1 MLNIL
6 LIEDHTLVRE
16 GMAQLVRQLDE
27 QVNVHEASN
36 GEAGVAV
43 LESVP
48 DLDLVLLDL
57 SLPGMDGLSWM
68 KLQRRRFPAVPIV
81 VVSAHDDGET
91 IGKVM
96 RAGAAGFVPKASPTD
111 RLIDALRRVLDGEI
125 VEPSKVP
132 TYPMGIDSP
141 GSTPTKPAPVRNKPK
156 DLGLS
161 PRQTDVLQLLA
172 KGKTNAEIAQLLGL
186 TEGTVKIHVTAVFK
200 ALGVKNRTQAMVAA
214 NRLNIRN

>member
-6 LIEDHTLVRE
+6 LIEDHALVRE
-16 GMAQLVRQLDE
+16 GMTQLVRQLEDE
-27 QVNVHEASN
+27 VKVHEAAT
-36 GEAGVAV
+36 GEEGVAV
-43 LESVP
+43 LEREDDV
-48 DLDLVLLDL
+48 DLVLLDL
-57 SLPGMDGLSWM
+57 SLPGMDGLSWL

-111 RLIDALRRVLDGEI
+111 RLLESLRRVLEGEI
-125 VEPSKVP
+125 VEPSKIP
-132 TYPMGIDSP
+132 AYPMGIDHPDAPPSKP
-141 GSTPTKPAPVRNKPK
+141 GPAKNRPK
-156 DLGLS
+156 DMGLS
-161 PRQTDVLQLLA
+161 PRQNDVLQLLG
-172 KGKTNAEIAQLLGL
+172 KGKTNAEIALLLGL

-200 ALGVKNRTQAMVAA
+200 ALGVKNRTQAMIAA

>member
-27 QVNVHEASN
+27 QVTVHEASD

-43 LESVP
+43 LERVP
-48 DLDLVLLDL
+48 DVDLVLLDL

-96 RAGAAGFVPKASPTD
+96 RAGAAGFVAKASPTE
-111 RLIDALRRVLDGEI
+111 RLLESLRRVLAGEI

-132 TYPMGIDSP
+132 AYPMGIDSP
-141 GSTPTKPAPVRNKPK
+141 GSVPTKPAQLKNKPK

-161 PRQTDVLQLLA
+161 PRQNDVLQLLA

>member
-6 LIEDHTLVRE
+6 LIEDHALVRE
-16 GMAQLVRQLDE
+16 GMAQLVRQLDVE
-27 QVNVHEASN
+27 VHVHEAAN
-36 GEAGVAV
+36 GEEGVAV
-43 LESVP
+43 LEQE
-48 DLDLVLLDL
+48 DDIDLVLLDL

-68 KLQRRRFPAVPIV
+68 KIQRRRFPAVPIL

-96 RAGAAGFVPKASPTD
+96 RAGAAGFVAKASPTD
-111 RLIDALRRVLDGEI
+111 RLLDALRRVLDGEI
-125 VEPSKVP
+125 VEPSKAP
-132 TYPMGIDSP
+132 AYPLGIDHPDSAPASP
-141 GSTPTKPAPVRNKPK
+141 GTAKNRPK

-161 PRQTDVLQLLA
+161 PRQSDVLQLLA
-172 KGKTNAEIAQLLGL
+172 KGKTNAEIAHLLGL